1 MGIFDKAKDAL
12 SEHAEKVEAGI
23 ERAGDF
29 VDDKTGGKYAEHVD
43 KGQAF
48 AKEKLAEKRDATR
61 TGPSRPPSSPFSL
74 SYLLAR
80 SRADTRNRDARAS
93 DTQIPGCHDPR
104 HPG

>member
-12 SEHAEKVEAGI
+12 SEHADKVEAGI

-48 AKEKLAEKRDATR
+48 AKEKLAEHRDAD
-61 TGPSRPPSSPFSL
+61 PDRPESTPEQP
-74 SYLLAR
+74 
-80 SRADTRNRDARAS
+80 
-93 DTQIPGCHDPR
+93 I
-104 HPG
+104 